1 MKQPMME
8 VTDKD
13 GKYWGFKKVISLRW
27 STDKYAKSKI
37 VSAMVDFMESGTDQ
51 TLFYNRGDNVFINTH
66 DHLMGRL
73 SWDTPVCEQELAKN
87 SIDKYIEALSEV
99 TGKDIIRYT
108 QHGCDMGFQSLI
120 DIETSIGEEF
130 RLVMKQIEKG
140 QEN

>member
-27 STDKYAKSKI
+27 GIGKYATSKI
-37 VSAMVDFMESGTDQ
+37 IYAIVDFMENGQDE
-51 TLFYNRGDNVFINTH
+51 TLFHNRGDDTYIGTNEYLVGKLIF
-66 DHLMGRL
+66 
-73 SWDTPVCEQELAKN
+73 DTPVCEQELAKS

-108 QHGCDMGFQSLI
+108 QPECDMGFQSLI
-120 DIETSIGEEF
+120 DVETSIGEEF
-130 RLVMKQIEKG
+130 RLAMKQIEKG
-140 QEN
+140 